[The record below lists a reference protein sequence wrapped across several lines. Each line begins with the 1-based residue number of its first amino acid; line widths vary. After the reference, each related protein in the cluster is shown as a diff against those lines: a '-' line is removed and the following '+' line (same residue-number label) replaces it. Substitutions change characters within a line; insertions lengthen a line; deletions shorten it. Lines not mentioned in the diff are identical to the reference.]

1 MAHADG
7 EFLRATRERR
17 GDRALDITQH
27 LAELTRL
34 SSITGHERA
43 VAEYLLEA
51 WAPLVDEAH
60 LDRLGNYVGLK
71 RGEGAEPRPR
81 VMAAAH
87 LDSIGGVVTA
97 IEPGG
102 FIRFSPVGGVDRR
115 LLMAQEMEVHGRR
128 VIPGVVGSKPPHM
141 TSPEERKK
149 LVPVEELYIDTGL
162 PEEEVRELVQ
172 IGDPVL
178 FRYQFRVLQNGRVSS
193 RYLDNR
199 ASQAALMVALQEL
212 QGLRHTADFYAVGT
226 VGEEFGGYPGAMAA
240 AFAIQP
246 DIAIAVDVTFGRHP
260 GAEKDAFPLGG
271 GPTIGVGPNCTP
283 RLAKLMRKVAE
294 EVGINYQIEVMA
306 GPSGTDAW
314 GMQVVRGGVATGVLS
329 IPLRYM
335 HTPVELVD
343 LADIRQAG
351 RLLAHVV
358 ARIDQAFVEE
368 LRCF

>member
-1 MAHADG
+1 M
-7 EFLRATRERR
+7 
-17 GDRALDITQH
+17 TQH

-34 SSITGHERA
+34 SSITGRERA

-51 WAPLVDEAH
+51 WDPLVDEAY
-60 LDRLGNYVGLK
+60 LDRLGSYVGLK
-71 RGEGAEPRPR
+71 RGEGPEPRPR

-87 LDSIGGVVTA
+87 IDSIGGVVTA

-128 VIPGVVGSKPPHM
+128 VVPGVVGTKPPHV
-141 TSPEERKK
+141 TSPEERRK
-149 LVPVEELYIDTGL
+149 LVPVEDLFIDTGL
-162 PEEEVRELVQ
+162 PEDEVRELVQ

-178 FRYQFRVLQNGRVSS
+178 FRYQFRILQNGRISS

-199 ASQAALMVALQEL
+199 ASQAALAVALQEL
-212 QGLRHTADFYAVGT
+212 KGLRHTADFYAVGT
-226 VGEEFGGYPGAMAA
+226 VGEEFGAYPGAVAA
-240 AFAIQP
+240 AYAIEP
-246 DIAIAVDVTFGRHP
+246 DIAIAVDVTFARHP
-260 GAEKDAFPLGG
+260 GSEKDAFPLGG
-271 GPTIGVGPNCTP
+271 GPTIGVGPSCTP
-283 RLAKLMRKVAE
+283 ALTKLIRKVAD
-294 EVGINYQIEVMA
+294 EVGIDYHLEVMS

-314 GMQVVRGGVATGVLS
+314 GMQVVRGGVATGIIS

-351 RLLAHVV
+351 RLLAQVV